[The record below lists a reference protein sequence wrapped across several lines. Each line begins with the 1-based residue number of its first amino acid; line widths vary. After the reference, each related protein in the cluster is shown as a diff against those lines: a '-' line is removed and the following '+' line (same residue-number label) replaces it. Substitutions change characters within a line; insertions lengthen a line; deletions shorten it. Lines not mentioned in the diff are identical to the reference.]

1 MKLFSAE
8 CQLWASWALANLT
21 QWDAAKYCP
30 LVAKEGGVE
39 GIQGILARCL
49 ELCKI
54 TSPINVAVKVLHF
67 REVNGSPSP
76 LRDKLLMF
84 GKMTVRNIETWRRA
98 DIGQVEP
105 MLRD

>member
-1 MKLFSAE
+1 M
-8 CQLWASWALANLT
+8 C
-21 QWDAAKYCP
+21 
-30 LVAKEGGVE
+30 
-39 GIQGILARCL
+39 
-49 ELCKI
+49 
-54 TSPINVAVKVLHF
+54 KVLVSEEIFTF